1 MEPHTRQSLNEAP
14 TPKVGTLGN
23 YRVLDTQAAHRANL
37 WRLRLVRVGWKYSPS
52 RSMRGCCR
60 RVIDAEKPVVYE
72 ATSSSVTMANISYC
86 RSWACP
92 WCAGKR
98 GKDLSEILGAGISE
112 AKKRDYWVKFLTL
125 TIPTD
130 VWSFD
135 YQLKVLRDAFKSF
148 RKRVNRHIS
157 HHYGVKTGFSYSFD
171 FTIRRGVSKGTGKR
185 FQPHLHIHAIA
196 LAEAKLGNVEFDF
209 SRAWQQCVDKAHGKE
224 VRLFARACRVDDVRA
239 DKGVSAY
246 IYKWLGSASELMKG
260 QNKSGKLGRS
270 MSFHELVKF
279 IDDTD
284 DERAVGVY
292 QEVLVAMKGKHFSSV
307 GRVMKRLA
315 NEHELD
321 EADLGA
327 ELVEEEPRRLE
338 LHWMSHT
345 AIVSIVGALEFV
357 MKALQRNDL
366 AKMALFEATNKQAE
380 AMYRANLYSNDQIRN
395 IWVESLSKSGLS
407 TARITS

>member
-1 MEPHTRQSLNEAP
+1 MEPYSSIRQNEAP
-14 TPKVGTLGN
+14 KLKVATLGN
-23 YRVLDTQAAHRANL
+23 YRVLDTPEPQRANL

-52 RSMRGCCR
+52 RSMKGCCR

-98 GKDLSEILGAGISE
+98 GKDLAEILGAGISE
-112 AKKRDYWVKFLTL
+112 AKKKDYWVKFVTL

-196 LAEAKLGNVEFDF
+196 LAEAKLENVEFDF
-209 SRAWQQCVDKAHGKE
+209 SRAWQECVDKAHGKS
-224 VRLFARACRVDDVRA
+224 VRLYAQACRIDDVKA

-246 IYKWLGSASELMKG
+246 VYKWLGSASELMKG

-284 DERAVGVY
+284 DERAIQVY

-315 NEHELD
+315 NEAEPEPD
-321 EADLGA
+321 DQGD
-327 ELVEEEPRRLE
+327 ELVEEVPRRLE

-345 AIVSIVGALEFV
+345 AIVSIAGALEFV
-357 MKALQRNDL
+357 MKALQMNDV
-366 AKMALFEATNKQAE
+366 AKMKLFEATNKQSA
-380 AMYRANLYSNDQIRN
+380 AMYRANLYSNDQIRK

-407 TARITS
+407 TARLTS